1 MRAWPSGLA
10 QWLEKRQ
17 RGSSSLEVRERAL
30 RANPQAAAGPELTA
44 SALRRARA
52 CMSSPARADAACFHG
67 MFFTEDPENVGK

>member
-44 SALRRARA
+44 SALRRARLHVQ
-52 CMSSPARADAACFHG
+52 PRAGGRGLLSWHVFH
-67 MFFTEDPENVGK
+67 